1 MKKILIVSPVVSYPQ
16 ASGNTTRISELCECL
31 LKNGFDV
38 HFCFYSSRYFE
49 SHKKDNLMEEKWAGK
64 FHQLISSKPTLKQRA
79 LQKLKKIT
87 SKWQRNIITNFI
99 LDFHFSDHVA
109 NKADAKNFKELTT
122 KIKPNVVIV
131 EYASLSELVTL
142 LPQNIIKVVDTHD
155 VFAYRNKRIRNEGGF
170 SAWMSF
176 FPWQENKMLKRF
188 NTVLA
193 IQYLEYN
200 YFKNKLKNSQ
210 TDVKLVDILE
220 GSIPQEEQRNGVF
233 KIGFIGAKSRH
244 NYDGLK
250 IFLELHWK
258 KIKQHIPEA
267 SLSIA
272 GAIYSDLETYERL
285 GVRMLGRVDSI
296 EKFYNDVDVIINPTF
311 AGSGLKIKSVEA
323 LRYGKLLIT
332 TPEGSVGLEEGIEKG
347 CIYCSELTSTLFVN
361 NVINAL
367 NNDQKDK
374 VDMQNKTINYIE
386 NKRLQSVSAL
396 LSSLSE

>member
-1 MKKILIVSPVVSYPQ
+1 
-16 ASGNTTRISELCECL
+16 
-31 LKNGFDV
+31 
-38 HFCFYSSRYFE
+38 
-49 SHKKDNLMEEKWAGK
+49 MEEKWAGK
-64 FHQLISSKPTLKQRA
+64 FHQLISSKPTLKQRI

-87 SKWQRNIITNFI
+87 SRWQRNVITNLI

-109 NKADAKNFKELTT
+109 NKTDAESFKALTT

-142 LPQNIIKVVDTHD
+142 LPKNIIKVVDTHD

-193 IQYLEYN
+193 IQSTEYT
-200 YFKNKLKNSQ
+200 YFKNRLKNSK
-210 TDVKLVDILE
+210 TNVKLVDILE
-220 GSIPQEEQRNGVF
+220 SIAPQKNQVDNRL

-244 NYDGLK
+244 NFDGLK
-250 IFLELHWK
+250 IFIEQHWQ
-258 KIKQHIPEA
+258 KIKENMPEA

-272 GAIYSDLETYERL
+272 GAIYSELEAYEIL
-285 GVRMLGRVDSI
+285 DIKMLGRVDSI
-296 EKFYNDVDVIINPTF
+296 ENFYNDVDVIINPTF

-332 TPEGSVGLEEGIEKG
+332 TPEGSAGLEEGIERG
-347 CIYCSELTSTLFVN
+347 CIYCSPLTSTDFADNL
-361 NVINAL
+361 IQAL
-367 NNDQKDK
+367 NVSPLDLCNLQKK
-374 VDMQNKTINYIE
+374 SVEYIE
-386 NKRLQSVSAL
+386 HKYSDSECAL
-396 LSSLSE
+396 ISSL